1 MPDSKRADKADR
13 ARGFR
18 PGYIFDNHKKLVQE
32 LFSILDQAAVEYDHS
47 EDVVDDFTAYLK
59 DWARRREEH

>member
-1 MPDSKRADKADR
+1 MPDSKQADR

-47 EDVVDDFTAYLK
+47 DDVVDDFQAYLK
-59 DWARRREEH
+59 DWKSQRAQGR

>member
-1 MPDSKRADKADR
+1 MPDSKQADR

-47 EDVVDDFTAYLK
+47 DDVVDDFQAYLK
-59 DWARRREEH
+59 DWANQRDQER